1 MTKGHVANYGLVDQ
15 MAALQWVVEAACV
28 EYLVHSP
35 MIRQSHFQRVILMS
49 GSIFSGWARVDNPS
63 EIAVKLAKELD
74 CSLPADL
81 YTHHT
86 NILDCLRDKSVEQL
100 TQVKLD
106 TFAFKAV
113 WGPSYDVEDQKKKNL

>member
-1 MTKGHVANYGLVDQ
+1 MPNYGLLDQ
-15 MAALQWVVEAACV
+15 MAALQWVEEDPSRITLIGQGWVK
-28 EYLVHSP
+28 VH
-35 MIRQSHFQRVILMS
+35 
-49 GSIFSGWARVDNPS
+49 NTS

-86 NILDCLRDKSVEQL
+86 NILDCLREKSVEQL
-100 TQVKLD
+100 TNVKLD

-113 WGPSYDVEDQKKKNL
+113 WGPSYDGITVKNNFVEIKGKRSFESR